1 MDFKIGDVVRLKSGG
16 YEMTVAQYPFKT
28 MDGVEHPEKLNA
40 SGLMGITILNMK
52 CSISTKSKSYE
63 LLACDLEI

>member
-28 MDGVEHPEKLNA
+28 MDGVEYPEKVECKWFN
-40 SGLMGITILNMK
+40 
-52 CSISTKSKSYE
+52 E
-63 LLACDLEI
+63 DLKHGVFHINEIEKL